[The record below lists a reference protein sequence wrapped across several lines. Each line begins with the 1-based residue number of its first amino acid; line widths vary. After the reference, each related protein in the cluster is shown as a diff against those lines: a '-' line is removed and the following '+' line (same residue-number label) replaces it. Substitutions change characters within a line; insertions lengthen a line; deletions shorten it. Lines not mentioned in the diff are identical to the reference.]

1 MAIILDGSLGIQR
14 DEEQQI
20 ANIEWFLYGLPD
32 TEAAPEDVVFLNE
45 SFGTDSPQMV
55 SFTLEGEEYAVYADW
70 QSVAGRPPVAGFPAS
85 SFAELRGAAQP
96 PQAVPSWELPEWF
109 RQWGQGFRMNRRHNR
124 PGTGQEHPALLT
136 EIVFFCYGP

>member
-1 MAIILDGSLGIQR
+1 MAIILDGSLAIQR
-14 DEEQQI
+14 DEERQI

-70 QSVAGRPPVAGFPAS
+70 QSVADRAN
-85 SFAELRGAAQP
+85 
-96 PQAVPSWELPEWF
+96 AVSVRQFYKEYGYILLSVLLESNSLSDKPKKKEWLVLVQYF
-109 RQWGQGFRMNRRHNR
+109 DDYVTMVNKLS
-124 PGTGQEHPALLT
+124 HPA
-136 EIVFFCYGP
+136 

>member
-55 SFTLEGEEYAVYADW
+55 SFTLEGEEYAAYADW
-70 QSVAGRPPVAGFPAS
+70 QSGADRANAGSV
-85 SFAELRGAAQP
+85 
-96 PQAVPSWELPEWF
+96 
-109 RQWGQGFRMNRRHNR
+109 RQLYKESGY
-124 PGTGQEHPALLT
+124 LLLS
-136 EIVFFCYGP
+136 GLLDQ

>member
-70 QSVAGRPPVAGFPAS
+70 QSVADRANAVSVRQFYKEYGYILLSGLLESNSLSDKPKKKEWLVPAQYFDDYVTMVNKLS
-85 SFAELRGAAQP
+85 
-96 PQAVPSWELPEWF
+96 
-109 RQWGQGFRMNRRHNR
+109 
-124 PGTGQEHPALLT
+124 HPA
-136 EIVFFCYGP
+136 